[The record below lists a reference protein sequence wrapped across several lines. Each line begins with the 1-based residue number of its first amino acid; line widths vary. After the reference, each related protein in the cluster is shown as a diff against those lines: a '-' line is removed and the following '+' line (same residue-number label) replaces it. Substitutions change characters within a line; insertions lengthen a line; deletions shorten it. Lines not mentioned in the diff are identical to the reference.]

1 MRKSSLVGNLMLAFA
16 ALIWGCAFVAQSVG
30 MDYMGPFTFQTV
42 RSLVGAASLLP
53 LIVYRRH
60 RARKAGGRV
69 KLAPA
74 QRRTLLLAGLL
85 CGLVVAVGT
94 NLQQYGLQFTTA
106 GKAGFL
112 TALYILLVPLAGYFM
127 GKPPRPLLWLCI
139 ALAALGLYLLSVQE
153 GFSIGLGDLLL
164 ILCAIVFTGHILL
177 VDHFAPKVPGVELC
191 SLQFLVS
198 ALVSAIPML
207 LFETPRWADILR
219 GWLPILYAGLLSSGL
234 GYSLQ
239 ILGQRRTTP
248 TMASLLMSLE
258 SVFAVLCGMLVLKQ
272 MLSAR
277 EAVGCVMMFTAILW
291 AQWVQLPPK
300 AVAANVDAGA

>member
-1 MRKSSLVGNLMLAFA
+1 MRRSSLIGNLMLALA
-16 ALIWGCAFVAQSVG
+16 ALIWGCAFVAQSMG
-30 MDYMGPFTFQTV
+30 MDYVGPFTFQTV

-53 LIVYRRH
+53 LIYFRRL
-60 RARKAGGRV
+60 RLKRSGQSRK
-69 KLAPA
+69 LSPA
-74 QRRTLLLAGLL
+74 QRRDLLVAGLL
-85 CGLVVAVGT
+85 CGLVVALGT

-127 GKPPRPLLWLCI
+127 RKPPRPLLWLCI
-139 ALAALGLYLLSVQE
+139 GLAAAGLYLLSVQE

-164 ILCAIVFTGHILL
+164 ILCAFVFTGHILL
-177 VDHFAPKVPGVELC
+177 VDHFAPRVPGVELC

-198 ALVSAIPML
+198 AAVSAIPML
-207 LFETPRWADILR
+207 LFETPRIADILR
-219 GWLPILYAGLLSSGL
+219 GWLPILYAGMLSSGL

-258 SVFAVLCGMLVLKQ
+258 SVFAVLCGMLVLGE
-272 MLSAR
+272 MLSVR
-277 EAVGCVMMFTAILW
+277 EAVGCLMMFTAILW

-300 AVAANVDAGA
+300 AVAANVDATA

>member
-1 MRKSSLVGNLMLAFA
+1 MRRSAWLGNLMLTFA
-16 ALIWGCAFVAQSVG
+16 ALIWGCAFVAQSMG
-30 MDYMGPFTFQTV
+30 MDYVGPFTFQTV

-53 LIVYRRH
+53 LIMWR
-60 RARKAGGRV
+60 RARMAKRGESRRM
-69 KLAPA
+69 PSA
-74 QRRTLLLAGLL
+74 QRKQLMKAGLL

-127 GKPPRPLLWLCI
+127 KKPPRPLLWLCI
-139 ALAALGLYLLSVQE
+139 GLAAIGLYLLSVQE

-164 ILCAIVFTGHILL
+164 ILCAFVFTVHILL

-198 ALVSAIPML
+198 AAVSAIPML
-207 LFETPRWADILR
+207 LFETPRFADILR
-219 GWLPILYAGLLSSGL
+219 GWLPILYAGMLSSGL

-258 SVFAVLCGMLVLKQ
+258 SVFAVLCGMLVLGQ

-277 EAVGCVMMFTAILW
+277 EAIGCVLMFTAILW
-291 AQWVQLPPK
+291 AQWVQMPR
-300 AVAANVDAGA
+300 GATAPVEA